1 MLGHLKD
8 GFYLTLDDVQM
19 RLIDGLEGVLYRWEQ
34 LVDIVWD
41 LLIALQNSSMGQ
53 VMTSS
58 LDEVLTRTEEAV
70 NNYLPI
76 PPTLRE
82 SLTLMPQNTQ

>member
-8 GFYLTLDDVQM
+8 GFYLTLDDAQM
-19 RLIDGLEGVLYRWEQ
+19 RLIEGLEGVLFRWEQ
-34 LVDIVWD
+34 LVDITWD
-41 LLIALQNSSMGQ
+41 LLIALQNSSMGR

-58 LDEVLTRTEEAV
+58 LDDVLTRTEEAV
-70 NNYLPI
+70 NHYLPV

-82 SLTLMPQNTQ
+82 SLTLMPQNSQ